1 MSASTEN
8 QNQLLAEKLHARRNE
23 LLEDIMVQVR
33 EKEGDKAAELDAH
46 LDQNDDFAFAN
57 ELIELNPQYVAG
69 ELEKLRGVQDAE
81 VRMQEG
87 TYGLCIDCHQD
98 ISPDKLQLQPSASR
112 CSQCEQLHQHAAG
125 SGEHSYH

>member
-8 QNQLLAEKLHARRNE
+8 QHQLLAEKLSARRNE

-33 EKEGDKAAELDAH
+33 DHEGEKAQQLDAH
-46 LDQNDDFAFAN
+46 LDENDDFAFAN
-57 ELIELNPQYVAG
+57 ELIEMNPEYVAD

-81 VRMQEG
+81 VRMMEG

-112 CSQCEQLHQHAAG
+112 CSECELLHEHAG
-125 SGEHSYH
+125 GGEGASYH